1 LLSADSSKSMIQTH
15 KITDRTFFII
25 GVAYMAGVLIV
36 STATYR
42 TQQLIGNMI
51 LFLAPTTH
59 VVVEQ

>member
-1 LLSADSSKSMIQTH
+1 MIQTL
-15 KITDRTFFII
+15 KITDPTFFII

-36 STATYR
+36 PATTYR

-51 LFLAPTTH
+51 IFLAPTTH